1 MPWTIKS
8 ARARVTW
15 YATWYAKP
23 KVWIVKPVI
32 SSKMLNLYKCMYNT
46 LRAHAQVN
54 QKQIQIIKFNMY
66 KYMSQ
71 KSYQIKEEIRLN
83 LKVLMQWRKWVEPIR
98 L

>member
-1 MPWTIKS
+1 
-8 ARARVTW
+8 
-15 YATWYAKP
+15 
-23 KVWIVKPVI
+23 
-32 SSKMLNLYKCMYNT
+32 MYNT